1 MIIFENHTER
11 ERNLVWSLSLCIMSD
26 SSNDQIG
33 YPGEREIS
41 LPSCASVPGPK
52 SLPDSLR
59 FLFTSHIFWV
69 DHFKSQ
75 VISFDWILSSLIS
88 SKEEMHW
95 FTLTHCKNNFIS
107 LTKMAG
113 PEECAPSAQGWCL
126 SKSLNFWWTNA
137 SKCLEHLWF
146 MVFKT
151 WFFTITFFVK

>member
-1 MIIFENHTER
+1 MIRLVILER
-11 ERNLVWSLSLCIMSD
+11 EKYLYHHVHQFLALSHS
-26 SSNDQIG
+26 QIHSG
-33 YPGEREIS
+33 F
-41 LPSCASVPGPK
+41 C
-52 SLPDSLR
+52 
-59 FLFTSHIFWV
+59 
-69 DHFKSQ
+69 SQ

-151 WFFTITFFVK
+151 WFFTITFLYLLGGKNSLLFDVWLLTLAGDSPVHLWVVFVFCFEMR